1 MRILHLSN
9 IIGQKKGGG
18 IHEVVSN
25 LYRYQKKHNLEPH
38 VWYPGSIEDADS
50 FRLDNN
56 IKCLDTFGDVKFGF
70 VKDLFK
76 PISEE
81 VNKFDILH
89 QHGLWMPVSLLSK
102 KLKKQTNIKKII
114 QPHGFLMPYSRN
126 LYKLKKDLIFSIYE
140 RSNIESSDML
150 VACAKEEA
158 LVLRNLFPNKNI
170 SIIPNAIPDE
180 FFNTENKTKIY
191 KKKKSMLFLSQII
204 PVKGIE
210 RIIKSIHEIGVNKFL
225 DWEFLI
231 AGYED
236 VQYKR
241 ILEKMI
247 SDYELKEVVKFI
259 GPKFGLDKIKTFDN
273 ADVFLL
279 PSYSE
284 NFGVV
289 VAEALSR
296 GIPVLATKGTPWEE
310 LELNNCGFW
319 VDNTELGIKNGIL
332 QILQSSEEELKEM
345 GLRGKKL
352 ISEKYLWSKCSQKTI
367 EMYQWMI
374 NGGKKPSFINNFS

>member
-38 VWYPGSIEDADS
+38 VWYPGDNEDADS

-56 IKCLDTFGDVKFGF
+56 IKCLDTYGDRKFGF

-89 QHGLWMPVSLLSK
+89 QHGIWMPVSLLSK
-102 KLKKQTNIKKII
+102 KLKKQTTIKKII

-126 LYKLKKDLIFSIYE
+126 LSKLKKDLIFSIYE

-170 SIIPNAIPDE
+170 AVIPNGISDD
-180 FFNTENKTKIY
+180 FFNAKNETENFKR
-191 KKKKSMLFLSQII
+191 KKRMLFLSQII
-204 PVKGIE
+204 PVKGLE
-210 RIIKSIHEIGVNKFL
+210 RIIKSFKEIGVNNFS
-225 DWEFLI
+225 DWEFII

-236 VQYKR
+236 AQYKR

-247 SDYELKEVVKFI
+247 TDFGLKDVVKFI
-259 GPKFGLDKIKTFDN
+259 GPKFGLDKIKMFDN
-273 ADVFLL
+273 SDVFVL
-279 PSYSE
+279 PSHSE
-284 NFGVV
+284 NFGLVI
-289 VAEALSR
+289 AEALSR
-296 GIPVLATKGTPWEE
+296 GVPVLTTKGTPWSE
-310 LELNNCGFW
+310 LESNNCGFW
-319 VDNTELGIKNGIL
+319 VDNTDLGIKKGVL

-352 ISEKYLWSKCSQKTI
+352 INEKYLWSKCSQKTS
-367 EMYQWMI
+367 EMYQWI
-374 NGGKKPSFINNFS
+374 LNGGLKPSFINNF

>member
-38 VWYPGSIEDADS
+38 VWYPGDIEDADS

-56 IKCLDTFGDVKFGF
+56 IKSLDTYGDVKFGF

-89 QHGLWMPVSLLSK
+89 QHGIWMPVSLLSK
-102 KLKKQTNIKKII
+102 KLKKQTTIKKII

-126 LYKLKKDLIFSIYE
+126 LSKLKKDLIFSIYE

-170 SIIPNAIPDE
+170 AVIPNGISDD
-180 FFNTENKTKIY
+180 FFNAKNETENFKR
-191 KKKKSMLFLSQII
+191 KKRMLFLSQII
-204 PVKGIE
+204 PVKGLE
-210 RIIKSIHEIGVNKFL
+210 RIIKSFKEIGVNNFL
-225 DWEFLI
+225 DWEFII

-236 VQYKR
+236 AQYKR

-247 SDYELKEVVKFI
+247 TDFGLKDVVKFI
-259 GPKFGLDKIKTFDN
+259 GPKFGLDKIKMFDN
-273 ADVFLL
+273 SDVFVL
-279 PSYSE
+279 PSHSE
-284 NFGVV
+284 NFGLVI
-289 VAEALSR
+289 AEALSR
-296 GIPVLATKGTPWEE
+296 GVPVLTTKGTPWSE
-310 LELNNCGFW
+310 LESNNCGFW
-319 VDNTELGIKNGIL
+319 VDNTDLGIKKGIL

-352 ISEKYLWSKCSQKTI
+352 ISEKYLWSKCSQKTS
-367 EMYQWMI
+367 EMYQWI
-374 NGGKKPSFINNFS
+374 LNGGLKPSFINNF

>member
-38 VWYPGSIEDADS
+38 VWYPGNIEDADS

-56 IKCLDTFGDVKFGF
+56 IKCLDTYGDRKFGF

-102 KLKKQTNIKKII
+102 KLKKQTTIKKII

-126 LYKLKKDLIFSIYE
+126 LSKLKKDLIFSIYE

-170 SIIPNAIPDE
+170 AVIPNGISDA
-180 FFNTENKTKIY
+180 FFNAKDETENFKR
-191 KKKKSMLFLSQII
+191 KKRMLFLSQII
-204 PVKGIE
+204 PVKGLE
-210 RIIKSIHEIGVNKFL
+210 RIIKSFKEIGVNNFL
-225 DWEFLI
+225 DWEFII
-231 AGYED
+231 AGYENA
-236 VQYKR
+236 QYKR

-247 SDYELKEVVKFI
+247 TDFGLKDVVKFI
-259 GPKFGLDKIKTFDN
+259 GPKFGLDKIKMFDN
-273 ADVFLL
+273 SDVFVL
-279 PSYSE
+279 PSHSE
-284 NFGVV
+284 NFGLVI
-289 VAEALSR
+289 AEALSR
-296 GIPVLATKGTPWEE
+296 GVPVLTTKGTPWSE
-310 LELNNCGFW
+310 LESNNCGFW
-319 VDNTELGIKNGIL
+319 VDNTDLGIKKGVL

-352 ISEKYLWSKCSQKTI
+352 ISEKYLWSKCSQKTS
-367 EMYQWMI
+367 EMYQWI
-374 NGGKKPSFINNFS
+374 LNGGLKPSFINNF